1 MPVPTPGRELEA
13 PSLVLQELSTQPA
26 ILRAHLTLSVGR
38 CLKTMRAVAAVLLLA
53 AAAAGQ
59 TASERDQS
67 REIFNEIGGILR
79 DLSDITGFKI
89 HHSVPAEI
97 ISRDKVKA
105 FLEKR
110 MKETATPEEVRVE
123 ELTLKKFGLVPQD
136 FDLAK
141 NTVDL
146 LTEQAAAFYDFNRKK
161 LFITDWTPSTTR
173 EPALVHELGH
183 ALADQNVNLDKFI
196 KQGRKSDDGSLARL
210 AVMEG
215 QASWLMAE
223 FLARKAG
230 QSLATSPA
238 LLEAMARSVEAGAG
252 EFPVFEGEP
261 LYLRQTLVFPY
272 TKGLLFQNA
281 VYERNG
287 KSAFV
292 GVFRHPPVST
302 QQILHPDT
310 YFSYLVPT
318 HPALPQL
325 PEAHGYKRIADGT
338 VGELDHAILLEQYL
352 GHDESAAISPHWRGG
367 TYALLE
373 RRAPAQVVLLYAS
386 EWDDAAAA
394 RQYFGLYRT
403 LLGKKWKR
411 LEIKSESD
419 ALVTGL
425 GDDGY
430 FALQVT
436 GSVVTSLEGAENPV
450 EPVR

>member
-1 MPVPTPGRELEA
+1 VARRLSNIRRA
-13 PSLVLQELSTQPA
+13 VLIALVL
-26 ILRAHLTLSVGR
+26 
-38 CLKTMRAVAAVLLLA
+38 VAAASAQSA
-53 AAAAGQ
+53 A
-59 TASERDQS
+59 ERDQS
-67 REIFNEIGGILR
+67 REIFNEIGNILR
-79 DLSDITGFKI
+79 DLRDITGFKI

-97 ISRDKVKA
+97 ITRDKVKE

-110 MKETATPEEVRVE
+110 MKDVATPEEVRVE

-161 LFITDWTPSTTR
+161 LFITDWTPSDTR

-183 ALADQNVNLDKFI
+183 ALADQNVNLGKFI
-196 KQGRKSDDGSLARL
+196 RQGRKSDDGSMARL

-223 FLARKAG
+223 YLARKAG
-230 QSLATSPA
+230 QSLASSPA
-238 LLEAMARSVEAGAG
+238 LLDAMARSIESGAG

-281 VYERNG
+281 VYQRMG
-287 KSAFV
+287 KSAFAE
-292 GVFRHPPVST
+292 VFRHAPVST

-310 YFSYLVPT
+310 YFSDLAPT
-318 HPALPQL
+318 HPALPQF
-325 PEAHGYKRIADGT
+325 PESHGYKRIADGT
-338 VGELDHAILLEQYL
+338 VGELDHAILLEQYV
-352 GHDESAAISPHWRGG
+352 GRDESVAASPHWRGG
-367 TYALLE
+367 DYALLE
-373 RRAPAQVVLLYAS
+373 RRDPARVVLLYAS

-394 RQYFGLYRT
+394 KRYFGLYRT

-419 ALVTGL
+419 TSIAGL

-430 FALQVT
+430 FLLQVT
-436 GSVVTSLEGAENPV
+436 GSVVTSLEGAENPID
-450 EPVR
+450 PVR

>member
-1 MPVPTPGRELEA
+1 MSVPTPGREGEA
-13 PSLVLQELSTQPA
+13 PLLVLPRIA
-26 ILRAHLTLSVGR
+26 
-38 CLKTMRAVAAVLLLA
+38 RAVLIALVLAGA
-53 AAAAGQ
+53 AAAQSAV
-59 TASERDQS
+59 ERDQS

-79 DLSDITGFKI
+79 DLRDITGFKI
-89 HHSVPAEI
+89 HHTVPAEI
-97 ISRDKVKA
+97 ISRDKVKE
-105 FLEKR
+105 FLQKR
-110 MKETATPEEVRVE
+110 MKEVATPEEVRVE
-123 ELTLKKFGLVPQD
+123 ELTLKKFGLVPRD
-136 FDLAK
+136 FDLAR

-161 LFITDWTPSTTR
+161 LFITDWTPSATR

-223 FLARKAG
+223 YLARKAG
-230 QSLATSPA
+230 QSLASSPA
-238 LLEAMARSVEAGAG
+238 LLDAMARSIETGAG

-281 VYERNG
+281 VYARMG
-287 KSAFV
+287 KSAFLD
-292 GVFRHPPVST
+292 VFRHPPVST
-302 QQILHPDT
+302 QQILHPDS
-310 YFSYLVPT
+310 YFSDLAPT
-318 HPALPQL
+318 RPALPQL

-338 VGELDHAILLEQYL
+338 VGELDHSILLEQYI
-352 GHDESAAISPHWRGG
+352 GRDESAALSPHWRGG
-367 TYALLE
+367 NYALLE
-373 RRAPAQVVLLYAS
+373 RRAPARVVLLYAS

-394 RQYFGLYRT
+394 KRYFELYRT

-411 LEIKSESD
+411 LEIQSESD
-419 ALVTGL
+419 ASVTGL

-430 FALQVT
+430 FLLQLT
-436 GSVVTSLEGAENPV
+436 GNVVTSLEGAENPV
-450 EPVR
+450 DPVR

>member
-1 MPVPTPGRELEA
+1 MPVPTPGREGEA
-13 PSLVLQELSTQPA
+13 PSLVPQELSTQSDLFASTELLPQA
-26 ILRAHLTLSVGR
+26 RRVYRLTRPGLLRDTRVRRRVLA
-38 CLKTMRAVAAVLLLA
+38 LLLLALVA
-53 AAAAGQ
+53 AAAAAQ
-59 TASERDQS
+59 TAAERDQS

-79 DLSDITGFKI
+79 DLRDITGFKI

-161 LFITDWTPSTTR
+161 LFITDWTPSATR

-183 ALADQNVNLDKFI
+183 ALADQNVSLDKFI

-223 FLARKAG
+223 YLARKAG

-238 LLEAMARSVEAGAG
+238 LLDAMARSVETGAG
-252 EFPVFEGEP
+252 EFPVFGGEP

-281 VYERNG
+281 VYQRMG
-287 KSAFV
+287 KSAFAA
-292 GVFRHPPVST
+292 VFRHAPVST

-310 YFSYLVPT
+310 YFS
-318 HPALPQL
+318 
-325 PEAHGYKRIADGT
+325 D
-338 VGELDHAILLEQYL
+338 
-352 GHDESAAISPHWRGG
+352 
-367 TYALLE
+367 
-373 RRAPAQVVLLYAS
+373 
-386 EWDDAAAA
+386 
-394 RQYFGLYRT
+394 
-403 LLGKKWKR
+403 
-411 LEIKSESD
+411 
-419 ALVTGL
+419 
-425 GDDGY
+425 
-430 FALQVT
+430 
-436 GSVVTSLEGAENPV
+436 
-450 EPVR
+450 